1 MRNVEFSGACSRTKS
16 TFYSLHNSLIL
27 QPAARPFSAIPN
39 HFFWYIR
46 KRGPSLPRRNVN
58 NRHLCPKTYVP
69 ELCARIRALLRRG
82 RPEPVSAL
90 QVVDL
95 RMDLVR
101 HAVTREERI
110 LELTAKEFE
119 LLEYLLRHQGHVVSR
134 EMLARNVW
142 KISVGTVRWI
152 L

>member
-1 MRNVEFSGACSRTKS
+1 VRNVAFSGACSRTKS

-27 QPAARPFSAIPN
+27 QPAARPFSAVPN

-46 KRGPSLPRRNVN
+46 KRGPSLLRRNIN
-58 NRHLCPKTYVP
+58 RRHLCPKTYVP
-69 ELCARIRALLRRG
+69 ELCAPIRALLRRG
-82 RPEPVSAL
+82 RHEPVSAL

-101 HAVTREERI
+101 HAVTRGERI

-119 LLEYLLRHQGHVVSR
+119 LLEYLLRHQGHVVSH
-134 EMLARNVW
+134 ETLARNVW
-142 KISVGTVRWI
+142 RIAEGTLRSI
-152 L
+152 M